1 MTYYRGKS
9 DLPGHCVRLQ
19 SSDPPQSDAASAET
33 YRPRA
38 SHGVVYPS
46 PPKPKNKLFC
56 FFLRRNLAAK
66 GISRSCFI
74 LVPQNLK
81 KKKRKASEGVGLPSP
96 PCIQEN
102 TFYIRE
108 HILRKAS
115 DGVGLPSPPATCPKF
130 CKVSALV
137 HLPYTSVSKET

>member
-1 MTYYRGKS
+1 MTYQGIACAFKAAIRLNPT
-9 DLPGHCVRLQ
+9 LP
-19 SSDPPQSDAASAET
+19 
-33 YRPRA
+33 
-38 SHGVVYPS
+38 
-46 PPKPKNKLFC
+46 PPKLIGQGHLTELFIPVPQNLKINNF